1 MSVDRPTS
9 DRPARIPFGGEAE
22 ASISIEAPPAPVAS
36 LLSDGETVLMVVRP
50 SLWMVGLWSIGA
62 LGVIAGMVFALAW
75 GARFEWTGWTE
86 SQAFGLGLLLAGIR
100 LVWQFLD
107 WMNRLYVLTDRR
119 VIRCRGIFQVDVFEA
134 RLDRIQQTSV
144 LRLVRERLFGL
155 GTIAFATAGTGT
167 LDALWEAVDDP
178 FAVHQAVTQA
188 IDRYGRGAGGV

>member
-1 MSVDRPTS
+1 M
-9 DRPARIPFGGEAE
+9 
-22 ASISIEAPPAPVAS
+22 ASTTRVLDLLDTPVQIT
-36 LLSDGETVLMVVRP
+36 DGETVLMVVRP

-119 VIRCRGIFQVDVFEA
+119 VIRRRGIFQVDVFEA